1 MNAPLAITIRF
12 TCHKCGLLNQQVAV
26 RPRREGEDLDR
37 FLEDVVT
44 PALGG
49 QTHHALRPLC
59 QANRLSEL
67 LIPTTD
73 KGAGYADVP
82 TLH

>member
-12 TCHKCGLLNQQVAV
+12 TCHKCGLL
-26 RPRREGEDLDR
+26 
-37 FLEDVVT
+37 
-44 PALGG
+44 
-49 QTHHALRPLC
+49 
-59 QANRLSEL
+59 
-67 LIPTTD
+67 IPTTD